1 MVDVTAVPPD
11 APIRVLICD
20 DHAVFRRGLALV
32 LGPEPD
38 IEVVGEAA
46 EGTAA
51 VELAREL
58 SPDVVLM
65 DVRMPGIGGI
75 EATRKVAVEAPGARI
90 VMLTVSDEDQDLY
103 EAVKAGAVGYLLK
116 EVSIEEVADA
126 VRTVS
131 TGQSLISP
139 SMASKLLTE
148 FSALARRVDE
158 PGPGSGPRLT
168 DRETEVLK
176 LLARGLSN
184 RVIAERLDIAENT
197 AKNHVRSIL
206 EKLQLHSRTEAALY
220 AVRERLVDGA

>member
-1 MVDVTAVPPD
+1 MV
-11 APIRVLICD
+11 
-20 DHAVFRRGLALV
+20 
-32 LGPEPD
+32 
-38 IEVVGEAA
+38 IEAHEDLTVVGEAGDGEEA
-46 EGTAA
+46 LRQVAA
-51 VELAREL
+51 LA
-58 SPDVVLM
+58 PDVVLM

-75 EATRKVAVEAPGARI
+75 EATRRVAIDVPSARI

-126 VRTVS
+126 VRTVV

-139 SMASKLLTE
+139 SMASKLLNE
-148 FSALARRVDE
+148 FSALARRVDDRAV
-158 PGPGSGPRLT
+158 PAGPRLT
-168 DRETEVLK
+168 ERETDVLK

-184 RVIAERLDIAENT
+184 RVIADRLDIAENT